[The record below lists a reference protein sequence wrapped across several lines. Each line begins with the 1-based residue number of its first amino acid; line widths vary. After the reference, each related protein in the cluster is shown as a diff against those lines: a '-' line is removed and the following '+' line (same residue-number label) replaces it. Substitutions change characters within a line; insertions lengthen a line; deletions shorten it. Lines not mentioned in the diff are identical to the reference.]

1 LAHSPFVLAL
11 RREDLDKRG
20 EQRAALTPTQAAAL
34 VQQGHQILVQPAL
47 HPETGERKRTFEDAA
62 YEAAGATISED
73 ISSAQVI
80 FGLKEVGP
88 DHLLPDKTYLF
99 FSHTH
104 KGQVKNRSAL
114 QLMHER
120 GITLIDY
127 ELITDPEGRRRLT
140 AFTYFAGYAGMID
153 TLWTLGQRLRQRGI
167 KHPIDE
173 VPQSIETGDLDRVKA
188 ILSRV
193 GEQIRH
199 QGTPAELPPLITTFL
214 GNGKTSSG
222 AQEIYNLLPVQAITL
237 DELPAVY
244 AHGDRHRVYQVV
256 LEVSEMFRIKA
267 DSPLAGQSLGPH
279 EQYQHYLAE
288 PMHFESNLDQVLP
301 YTTLLMNC
309 IIWSPAFP
317 RLLTREQ
324 AAQWYAPQPTLEVI
338 GDITCDPEGAIEF
351 SAETW
356 IDEPVF
362 VYDPATRQ
370 SRLGFEGEGIAV
382 MAVTNLPCEFSADA
396 SERFAQELASL
407 LPFLAEADYDAK
419 SPEAA
424 GLPAELRDAC
434 ILWRG
439 TFTAKYGYM
448 RAYLPEP

>member
-1 LAHSPFVLAL
+1 MAHSPLVLAL

-47 HPETGERKRTFEDAA
+47 HPETGERKRAFEDTA
-62 YEAAGATISED
+62 YEAVGATLSED
-73 ISSAQVI
+73 ISAAQVI
-80 FGLKEVGP
+80 FGLKEVAL
-88 DHLLPDKTYLF
+88 DQLLPHKTYLF

-104 KGQVKNRSAL
+104 KGQVKNRPAL
-114 QLMHER
+114 QLMHQR

-167 KHPIDE
+167 GHPIAE

-188 ILSRV
+188 ILSQVAER
-193 GEQIRH
+193 IR
-199 QGTPAELPPLITTFL
+199 QEGTPAELPPLITTFL

-222 AQEIYNLLPVQAITL
+222 AQEIYHLLPVQSITL

-244 AHGDRHRVYQVV
+244 AHGDRHRVYQLV
-256 LEVSEMFRIKA
+256 LEVPDMFRVKA
-267 DSPLAGQSLGPH
+267 DSPLARQQLGPREH
-279 EQYQHYLAE
+279 YQHYLSQ
-288 PMHFESNLDQVLP
+288 PTHFESNLDQVFP

-309 IIWSPAFP
+309 IIWSLEFP

-324 AAQWYAPQPTLEVI
+324 AAQWYAQQQTLEVI
-338 GDITCDPEGAIEF
+338 GDITCDPEGAIQF
-351 SAETW
+351 SEETW

-362 VYDPATRQ
+362 VYHPGTRQ
-370 SRLGFEGEGIAV
+370 SKPGFEGEGIAV

-407 LPFLAEADYDAK
+407 LPFLAEADYQAE

-448 RAYLPEP
+448 REYLSEP